1 MNEEKLITVEW
12 KGGMAKGFRSRE
24 EAERFISR
32 VCKKTAPDIKYS
44 IYSIYSTNFQNRKKG

>member
-12 KGGMAKGFRSRE
+12 NGGIAKGFRSKE

-32 VCKKTAPDIKYS
+32 ICKKTAPEIKYS
-44 IYSIYSTNFQNRKKG
+44 IYSIYSTNFKNRKKV